1 MVDFLKV
8 CLRIVLTIGLQKTKL
23 VQRQYNEKRRII
35 IRVHSRKCTLEL
47 QRNTKHNLK
56 KKHKLLLLFLLT
68 NTERTNSFFL

>member
-56 KKHKLLLLFLLT
+56 KKTQVITFIFINEH
-68 NTERTNSFFL
+68 